1 MKFLSRIALI
11 LFCMVLFYYPFK
23 ITKYYLMDMSYD
35 EISNVGW
42 HFDTCKTKD
51 DALVSSNDCPC
62 GGLIEPDDGF
72 YINNEGYMFLDNE
85 LYGKVTLIEKPS
97 YFQTELYTGG
107 TLKIE
112 HIDTG
117 LICYFDSVM
126 D

>member
-1 MKFLSRIALI
+1 
-11 LFCMVLFYYPFK
+11 
-23 ITKYYLMDMSYD
+23 MDMSYD

-42 HFDTCKTKD
+42 IFDRCRTKD
-51 DALVSSNDCPC
+51 NRITNAKCPC
-62 GGLIEPDDGF
+62 DGLIEPDDGF
-72 YINNEGYMFLDNE
+72 YINNEGYMFLDNK

>member
-1 MKFLSRIALI
+1 
-11 LFCMVLFYYPFK
+11 
-23 ITKYYLMDMSYD
+23 MDMSYD

-42 HFDTCKTKD
+42 RFDTCKTKD
-51 DALVSSNDCPC
+51 DDLVSSADCPC
-62 GGLIEPDDGF
+62 GGLIEPDDDV
-72 YINNEGYMFLDNE
+72 YINNDGYMYFGNK

-97 YFQTELYTGG
+97 YFQMELLTGG
-107 TLKIE
+107 FLKIE